1 MPYAPD
7 LWLSCRQISGKYD
20 AMGEIRSYPRLLQ
33 APGQSFFLFGM
44 RGVGK
49 STWSRQAFPDAQR
62 FDLLDEGMY
71 QSYLRDP
78 RLFGRELLR
87 MPAERT
93 VVVDEVQRLPALLN
107 EVHRFIESRGL
118 RFVLLG
124 SSARKLKQA
133 GTNLLA
139 GRALRRIM
147 YPLLPQEL
155 GSDFDLAEVLRFG
168 SLPVIWQSPAK
179 AESLEAYGQL
189 YLKEEIQAEA
199 LVRNLPGFARFLPIA
214 ALFHAQ
220 VLSVAGLARD
230 AGVART
236 TVSGYLEIL
245 ADTYLAWLLPAYE
258 GKLRVKERKHPKLYW
273 VDPGVVR
280 AVKQEFHP
288 PGEFERGALL
298 EGWIGLVLKAYGEA
312 GSGLG
317 LRHDGLFYWAPTEG
331 GTEVDFLIQRGKE
344 FTAIEVKAKERL
356 DAGDLK
362 GLKAIAELKGI
373 RRRLV
378 VFLGER
384 PFSTEDGIEALPI
397 RSFLDELE
405 GKTL

>member
-1 MPYAPD
+1 MSTA
-7 LWLSCRQISGKYD
+7 Q
-20 AMGEIRSYPRLLQ
+20 SYRRLLK
-33 APGQSFFLFGM
+33 APEQSFFLFGM
-44 RGVGK
+44 RGAGK
-49 STWSRQAFPDAQR
+49 STWSRQAFPDAHR
-62 FDLLDEGMY
+62 FDLLDEGLF
-71 QSYLRDP
+71 QSYLRDA

-87 MPAERT
+87 IPATHT

-107 EVHRFIESRGL
+107 DVHRFIESHRH

-124 SSARKLKQA
+124 SSARKLKQT

-139 GRALRRIM
+139 GRAVRRVM
-147 YPLLPQEL
+147 FPLLPQEL
-155 GSDFDLAEVLRFG
+155 GADFDLAEVLRFG
-168 SLPVIWQSPAK
+168 SLPVIWQSSAK
-179 AESLEAYGQL
+179 AESLDAYVQL

-199 LVRNLPGFARFLPIA
+199 LVRNLPGFARFLPVA
-214 ALFHAQ
+214 ALFHGQ

-245 ADTYLAWLLPAYE
+245 ADTYLAWLLPAFD

-280 AVKQEFHP
+280 AVKREFHP
-288 PGEFERGALL
+288 PGEAERGALL
-298 EGWIGLVLKAYGEA
+298 EGWVGVLLKAYGEPA
-312 GSGLG
+312 SGLG
-317 LRHDGLFYWAPTEG
+317 LRHDELFYWAPAEG
-331 GTEVDFLIQRGKE
+331 GIEVDFLIQRGKE

-356 DAGDLK
+356 TSHDFK

-378 VFLGER
+378 VFQGDR
-384 PFSTEDGIEALPI
+384 PFRTEDGIDALPI
-397 RSFLDELE
+397 RDFLRELE
-405 GKTL
+405 GQTI

>member
-1 MPYAPD
+1 M
-7 LWLSCRQISGKYD
+7 KTV
-20 AMGEIRSYPRLLQ
+20 RSYPRLLQ
-33 APGQSFFLFGM
+33 PPEQSFFLFGM

-49 STWSRQAFPDAQR
+49 STWSRQAFPDTPR
-62 FDLLDEGMY
+62 IDLLDEGLF

-78 RLFGRELLR
+78 HLFGRELLR
-87 MPAERT
+87 IPAGQT
-93 VVVDEVQRLPALLN
+93 VVVDEIQRLPALLN

-139 GRALRRIM
+139 GRALRRVM
-147 YPLLPQEL
+147 FPLLPQEL
-155 GSDFDLAEVLRFG
+155 GADFDLAEVLRFG
-168 SLPVIWQSPAK
+168 SLPVIWQSSAK
-179 AESLEAYGQL
+179 AESLEAYVQL

-199 LVRNLPGFARFLPIA
+199 LVRNLPGFARFLPVA
-214 ALFHAQ
+214 ALLHAQ

-236 TVSGYLEIL
+236 TVAGYLEIL

-258 GKLRVKERKHPKLYW
+258 SKLRVKERKHPKLYW

-280 AVKQEFHP
+280 AVKRELHP
-288 PGEFERGALL
+288 PGTGERGALL
-298 EGWIGLVLKAYGEA
+298 EGWVGILLKAYGA
-312 GSGLG
+312 SGSGLG

-331 GTEVDFLIQRGKE
+331 GVEVDFLIQRGRE
-344 FTAIEVKAKERL
+344 LTAVEVKAKEHLATRDFNGL
-356 DAGDLK
+356 RSIAEWK
-362 GLKAIAELKGI
+362 GL

-384 PFSTEDGIEALPI
+384 PFRTEDGIDALPI
-397 RSFLDELE
+397 SSFLDELE
-405 GKTL
+405 SKTI

>member
-1 MPYAPD
+1 MGT
-7 LWLSCRQISGKYD
+7 RQSFV
-20 AMGEIRSYPRLLQ
+20 RLLK

-49 STWSRQAFPDAQR
+49 STWSRQAFPDAHR
-62 FDLLDEGMY
+62 FDLLDEGLF
-71 QSYLRDP
+71 QSYLRDA
-78 RLFGRELLR
+78 RLFGRELLGI
-87 MPAERT
+87 PAGHT
-93 VVVDEVQRLPALLN
+93 IVVDEVQRLPALLN
-107 EVHRFIESRGL
+107 DVHRFIESHRH

-124 SSARKLKQA
+124 SSARKLKHA

-139 GRALRRIM
+139 GRALRRVM
-147 YPLLPQEL
+147 FPLLPQEL
-155 GSDFDLAEVLRFG
+155 GADFDLAEVLRFG

-179 AESLEAYGQL
+179 VESLDAYVQL

-199 LVRNLPGFARFLPIA
+199 LVRNLPGFARFLPVA
-214 ALFHAQ
+214 ALFHGQ

-245 ADTYLAWLLPAYE
+245 ADTYLAWLLPAYD
-258 GKLRVKERKHPKLYW
+258 GKLRVKERTHPKLYW

-280 AVKQEFHP
+280 AVKREFHP
-288 PGEFERGALL
+288 PGEAERGALL
-298 EGWIGLVLKAYGEA
+298 EGWVGVLLKAYGES

-317 LRHDGLFYWAPTEG
+317 LRHDELFHWAPTEG
-331 GTEVDFLIQRGKE
+331 GTEVDFLIRRGKE
-344 FTAIEVKAKERL
+344 FIAIEVKAKERL
-356 DAGDLK
+356 SAHDFK

-378 VFLGER
+378 VFQGER
-384 PFSTEDGIEALPI
+384 PFRTEDGIEALPI
-397 RSFLDELE
+397 RDFLQELE
-405 GKTL
+405 EKTM